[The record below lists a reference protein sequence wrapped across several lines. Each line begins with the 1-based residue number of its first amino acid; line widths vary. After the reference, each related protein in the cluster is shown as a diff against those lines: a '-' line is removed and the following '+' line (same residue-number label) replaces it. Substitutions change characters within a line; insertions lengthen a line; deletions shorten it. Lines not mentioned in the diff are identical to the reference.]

1 MLYEPREKKK
11 RRHPVRHALI
21 KALVALIL
29 LVALLVVAAAGLL
42 YVAPVSVF
50 MLDPAED
57 LSIASDLPVTRMNIL
72 LLGVDFLNYGQQRS
86 DSMMVLSV
94 GSDGVA
100 LTSLMRDM
108 VVEIPGYGQQKLNA
122 AFAHG
127 GSALAMQTV
136 NQALSLNVARYVQV
150 DYLGFVHLV
159 DALGGVNVTITEA
172 ERDRINEILN
182 DAKQVLQE
190 HGYLVTELSGF
201 GEDTELNGLQSL
213 AYARIRKLDSD
224 YNRTGRQRQLIEA
237 MWKKLRAQGVNLR
250 VINGLKQVLQEDVQ
264 TNLSWAEI
272 VSLGLKALGA
282 SHIDMHRLPAEGYYE
297 DDGSELT
304 FDAAA
309 NATLFRQ
316 WVYGN

>member
-1 MLYEPREKKK
+1 MLYEPRPKKK
-11 RRHPVRHALI
+11 RRHPVRHALV
-21 KALVALIL
+21 KALVIL
-29 LVALLVVAAAGLL
+29 LLSAVLLTGAAAGLL
-42 YVAPVSVF
+42 YLAPVSVF

-57 LSIASDLPVTRMNIL
+57 LSIASDLPVSRMNIL
-72 LLGVDFLNYGQQRS
+72 LLGVDTLSYGQQRS

-94 GSDGVA
+94 GADGVT

-108 VVEIPGYGQQKLNA
+108 VVDIPGHSRQKLNA
-122 AFAHG
+122 AFAYG
-127 GSALAMQTV
+127 GPTLTMQTV

-159 DALGGVNVTITEA
+159 DALDGVNVTITEA
-172 ERDRINEILN
+172 ERNRINEILN
-182 DAKQVLQE
+182 DHKQLLQE
-190 HGYLVTELSGF
+190 HGYLVTELSAY
-201 GEDTELNGLQSL
+201 GEDTELNGLQAL

-224 YNRTGRQRQLIEA
+224 FNRTGRQRQLIEA

-250 VINGLKQVLQEDVQ
+250 VIDGLKRVLREDVQ
-264 TNLSWAEI
+264 TNLRWPEI
-272 VSLGLKALGA
+272 VSLGLKVLGA
-282 SHIDMHRLPAEGYYE
+282 SQIDMHRLPADGYYE

-309 NATLFRQ
+309 NAALFRQ